1 MQKSNTQKTLIEMK
15 TMIIIAMLA
24 PSIILFGTFHST
36 FMVQAQLDS
45 LDSLNNTIF
54 VTGSA
59 STNTKGDKV
68 ILSLGVDT
76 INKTAEKA
84 LQSNSKLMNKVI
96 NALKESGVQQNET
109 RTSSFT
115 ITPNYNYTQYGDR
128 GILIGFTVS
137 NSIQIE
143 SYHVA
148 NVSQWVDR
156 AVQAGANTVN
166 DITFA
171 VSEKKLQD
179 VNNNLLKEAVANA
192 KSKADIVASAAGLHV
207 AGIKSITV
215 GEVSL
220 PPLPVPIYSKSS
232 GFDGESATPILAG
245 EEEVSTTVNIVYTLG
260 R

>member
-36 FMVQAQLDS
+36 FMIQAQLDS

-220 PPLPVPIYSKSS
+220 PPLPVPIYSKSGS
-232 GFDGESATPILAG
+232 FDGESATPILAG